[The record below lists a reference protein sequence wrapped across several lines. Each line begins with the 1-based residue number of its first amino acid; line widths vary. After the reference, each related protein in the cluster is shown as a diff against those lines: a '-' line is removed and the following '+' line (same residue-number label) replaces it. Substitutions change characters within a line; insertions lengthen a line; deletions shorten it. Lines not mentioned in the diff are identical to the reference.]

1 MAVLMSPLADEE
13 QTTSASQSAD
23 VVMAPC
29 ATVVQAAD
37 AARTICVDRAAVQ
50 ATASEAWQL

>member
-1 MAVLMSPLADEE
+1 
-13 QTTSASQSAD
+13 
-23 VVMAPC
+23 
-29 ATVVQAAD
+29 VVQAAD